1 MTDDSANVSL
11 DWAERLTRSVVQEI
25 RRRRDAKGWTV
36 ARLAERCSEL
46 GYPIKRT
53 TFSNLEG
60 GLRKSIGLAELVV
73 IAAALEL
80 PPALLAV
87 PLGQAETVEVLPGS
101 ECGQWTAFKWFTG
114 QGVGPGRE
122 HLAPFVEHAE
132 WATEVLA
139 ATANVARC
147 KSWVGEAETD
157 AERQRLTE
165 QMELSEKLMHSAE
178 RALLEARARIAGAGM
193 VPPRLPAEL
202 AYLTATTP
210 DDLPIVRG
218 QVITA
223 PW

>member
-1 MTDDSANVSL
+1 MTDDSASASL

-87 PLGQAETVEVLPGS
+87 PLGQAETVEVLPGR
-101 ECGQWTAFKWFTG
+101 ERGQWTAFKWFTG

-132 WATEVLA
+132 CATDVLDATDNAARWNAWA
-139 ATANVARC
+139 
-147 KSWVGEAETD
+147 GEAETD

-165 QMELSEKLMHSAE
+165 QAELAEKLVHSAE

-193 VPPRLPAEL
+193 VPPRLPTEL
-202 AYLTATTP
+202 AYLTDTTP
-210 DDLPIVRG
+210 DDLPTVRG
-218 QVITA
+218 QVTTA

>member
-1 MTDDSANVSL
+1 MTDDSASVSL

-87 PLGQAETVEVLPGS
+87 PLGQAETVEVLPGQ
-101 ECGQWTAFKWFTG
+101 EVGQWTAFKWFCG
-114 QGVGPGRE
+114 QSGAGRE

-132 WATEVLA
+132 WAMEVLA
-139 ATANVARC
+139 ATSNVVRC
-147 KSWVGEAETD
+147 KSWIGEAEFD

-165 QMELSEKLMHSAE
+165 QTELAEKLVHSAE

-202 AYLTATTP
+202 AYLTDTTP
-210 DDLPIVRG
+210 DDLPTVRG
-218 QVITA
+218 QVTTA

>member
-1 MTDDSANVSL
+1 MTDDSASASL
-11 DWAERLTRSVVQEI
+11 DWAEQFTRSVVQEI

-87 PLGQAETVEVLPGS
+87 PLGQTETVEVLPGQ
-101 ECGQWTAFKWFTG
+101 EVGQWTAFKWFCG
-114 QGVGPGRE
+114 QSGAGRG

-147 KSWVGEAETD
+147 KSWVGEAESD

-165 QMELSEKLMHSAE
+165 QMELSEKLVHSAE
-178 RALLEARARIAGAGM
+178 RALLESRARIAGAGR

-202 AYLTATTP
+202 AYLTDTTP
-210 DDLPIVRG
+210 DDLPTVRG
-218 QVITA
+218 QVTTA

>member
-1 MTDDSANVSL
+1 MTDDSADASL

-80 PPALLAV
+80 PPTLLAV
-87 PLGQAETVEVLPGS
+87 PLGQAETVEVLPGQEVS
-101 ECGQWTAFKWFTG
+101 QWTAFKWFCG
-114 QGVGPGRE
+114 QSGPGRE

-139 ATANVARC
+139 ATSNVARC
-147 KSWVGEAETD
+147 KSWVGEAESDT
-157 AERQRLTE
+157 ERQRLTD
-165 QMELSEKLMHSAE
+165 QMELAERLVHSAE

-193 VPPRLPAEL
+193 VPPRLPTEL
-202 AYLTATTP
+202 AYLTDTTP

-218 QVITA
+218 QVTTA

>member
-1 MTDDSANVSL
+1 MTDDSASASL
-11 DWAERLTRSVVQEI
+11 DWAERLTQSVVQEI

-87 PLGQAETVEVLPGS
+87 PLGQAETVEVLPGQ
-101 ECGQWTAFKWFTG
+101 EVGQWTAFKWFCG
-114 QGVGPGRE
+114 QSGPGRE

-132 WATEVLA
+132 CATDVLDATDNAARWNAWAD
-139 ATANVARC
+139 
-147 KSWVGEAETD
+147 EAEADT
-157 AERQRLTE
+157 ERQRLTE
-165 QMELSEKLMHSAE
+165 QAELAEKLVRSAE
-178 RALLEARARIAGAGM
+178 RALRGCRARITAVGL
-193 VPPRLPAEL
+193 VPPRLPGEL
-202 AYLTATTP
+202 GYLTDTTP
-210 DDLPIVRG
+210 DDLQTVRG
-218 QVITA
+218 QVTAA